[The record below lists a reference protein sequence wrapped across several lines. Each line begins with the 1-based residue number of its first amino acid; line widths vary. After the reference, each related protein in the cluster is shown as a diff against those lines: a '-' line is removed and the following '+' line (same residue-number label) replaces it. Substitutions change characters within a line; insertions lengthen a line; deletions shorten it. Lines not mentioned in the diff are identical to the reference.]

1 MLTFDPVYATTGAE
15 ASYEVCVYTLPFN
28 GTYDNVYQASQIQ
41 YGANKNKL
49 LVPDLVPNET
59 YYVGVKAKYGT
70 EESSYVIVSVT
81 TRYYDASIPAPTNVT
96 IRETS
101 GQRLLTWSHTGNNIT
116 GMRVTKLTPSPQEVY
131 DLTASTRS
139 YNLTTSTTTP
149 GTYMY
154 YVTAVNGGRI
164 SKMLVQGLL
173 FLL

>member
-1 MLTFDPVYATTGAE
+1 
-15 ASYEVCVYTLPFN
+15 
-28 GTYDNVYQASQIQ
+28 
-41 YGANKNKL
+41 
-49 LVPDLVPNET
+49 
-59 YYVGVKAKYGT
+59 
-70 EESSYVIVSVT
+70 
-81 TRYYDASIPAPTNVT
+81 
-96 IRETS
+96 
-101 GQRLLTWSHTGNNIT
+101 
-116 GMRVTKLTPSPQEVY
+116 MRVTKLTPSPQEVY